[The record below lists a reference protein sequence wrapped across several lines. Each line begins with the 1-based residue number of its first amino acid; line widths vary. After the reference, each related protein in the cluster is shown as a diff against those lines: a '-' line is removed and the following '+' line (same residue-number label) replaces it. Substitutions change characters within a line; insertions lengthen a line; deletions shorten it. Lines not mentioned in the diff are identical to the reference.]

1 MEYKVVRWGE
11 SLFRTSDAKGDPIT
25 LKDGIRYIRIC
36 TDSKLSAHLRR
47 GYNTDFSI
55 MLPWYETN
63 MKNGDQAIVMVPMEN
78 ILMICGKERDG
89 HYKVFNYMFKEG
101 SVAKFRYEN
110 ITANQVAIDF
120 LVKHFNLFVNDGPD
134 PVTAPILTAP
144 KPPPPK
150 AGAPKPP
157 PKPVIEEDED
167 EVEIL
172 IEEKDVDPLVINLSG
187 IKYFFIAVLLIAL
200 CLMPVHHVAFKI
212 NITYE
217 GCGLALALLV
227 FQIIQINIFKDDK
240 NWADM
245 KHNQMMAGVFIYLVL
260 LFCIRLALEMADYN
274 TNPWFGIQFIA
285 VHSVFEYVG
294 LVQGHLGLI
303 NEVTWN
309 RIVRV

>member
-1 MEYKVVRWGE
+1 MSYKIERWGE
-11 SLFRTSDAKGDPIT
+11 SLFRTYDANGDVIT
-25 LKDGIRYIRIC
+25 LTGGIKYIRIC
-36 TDSKLSAHLRR
+36 TDSKLSAHLSK

-63 MKNGDQAIVMVPMEN
+63 MKSVEQCVVLVLLGKN
-78 ILMICGKERDG
+78 LMICGKERDG
-89 HYKVFNYMFKEG
+89 HYKVLNYMYKEG
-101 SVAKFRYEN
+101 SVAKFKDTN
-110 ITANQVAIDF
+110 ITANQDAIDF
-120 LVKHFNLFVNDGPD
+120 LVKHFNMFVNGGQD
-134 PVTAPILTAP
+134 PVTAPNIP
-144 KPPPPK
+144 VS
-150 AGAPKPP
+150 KPP
-157 PKPVIEEDED
+157 PKPTVPKPKPNPVIEEDED

-200 CLMPVHHVAFKI
+200 CLMPMHHVAFKV

-260 LFCIRLALEMADYN
+260 LFCIRLALEMAGYT

-294 LVQGHLGLI
+294 LVQGPLGLI